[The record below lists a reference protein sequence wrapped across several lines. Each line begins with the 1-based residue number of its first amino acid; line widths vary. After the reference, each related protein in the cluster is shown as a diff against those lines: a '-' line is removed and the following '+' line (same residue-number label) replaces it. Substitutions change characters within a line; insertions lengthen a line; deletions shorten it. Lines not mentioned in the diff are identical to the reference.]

1 MNSDGINALLAA
13 QKAAFA
19 HAHPED
25 LSIRVDRLIRLKT
38 LVLENA
44 DTIIATEYQDFGG
57 RCPTLTR
64 AADILGGVGAIEYN
78 IANLERWAAPQALD
92 LPDDVAATG
101 ASVRIDYQPLGVV
114 GVVTPW
120 NGPFL
125 LSTIAAAGV
134 FAAGNR
140 LMLKPSE
147 LSPKSSVLLQSLF
160 SKYFAAEEAVVVLGQ
175 SDTAKAFVSQP
186 FDHLL
191 FTGSTNV
198 GREVMKAAAQNLV
211 PVTLE
216 LGGKSPVIVGETREE
231 NKAAYIARL
240 AHAKLLF
247 GGQVCVTPDYVLVP
261 QGHASPVASA
271 IVQAAEELYPQVSG
285 NNDYTAIIN
294 DQNVRRLDRLLEDAK
309 TKGASICIAGN
320 RDPEAIDK
328 RYNLHVLTDV
338 SMDMELMQEEIF
350 GPILPILE
358 YKTIDDAIA
367 IINEGPRPLSAYYYG
382 DDEATSEYVA
392 QRIWTGSMC
401 VNDSLTQIFH
411 EAIPFGGVGSSG
423 FGRYRGHEGF
433 KTFSNQRPIFYQ
445 TPQEEPLAPMR
456 PPYSEDTKAFLSG
469 VTQSLKDA
477 LTG

>member
-1 MNSDGINALLAA
+1 MTSDQISALLKA
-13 QKAAFA
+13 QKTAFYA
-19 HAHPED
+19 AHPED
-25 LSIRVDRLIRLKT
+25 LAVRVDRLSRLKT
-38 LVLENA
+38 LLLENA
-44 DTIIATEYQDFGG
+44 ETIIATEYKDFGG

-78 IANLERWAAPQALD
+78 IANLENWAAPHGVD
-92 LPDDVAATG
+92 LPEDVAATG

-147 LSPKSSVLLQSLF
+147 LSPKSSVLLKSLF
-160 SKYFAAEEAVVVLGQ
+160 SKYFAPEEAVVVLGEA
-175 SDTAKAFVSQP
+175 DTAKAFVSQP

-191 FTGSTNV
+191 FTGSTTV
-198 GREVMKAAAQNLV
+198 GRHVMRAAAENLV

-216 LGGKSPVIVGETREE
+216 LGGKSPVIIGETREE
-231 NKAAYIARL
+231 NKAAVITRL

-247 GGQVCVTPDYVLVP
+247 GGQVCVTPDYLLVP
-261 QGHASPVASA
+261 KSHASQVAPL
-271 IVQAAEELYPQVSG
+271 IVNAAQELYPQVTG
-285 NNDYTAIIN
+285 NDDYTAIIN
-294 DQNVRRLDRLLEDAK
+294 DQNVRRLDALIEDAK
-309 TKGASICIAGN
+309 AKGASISIAGDVERSAN
-320 RDPEAIDK
+320 DK
-328 RYNLHVLTDV
+328 RYNLYVLTDV
-338 SMDMELMQEEIF
+338 TMDMQVMQEEIF

-358 YKTIDDAIA
+358 FDTIDDAIA
-367 IINEGPRPLSAYYYG
+367 LINAGPRPLSAYYYG
-382 DDEATSEYVA
+382 DDAAQAEYVA

-411 EAIPFGGVGSSG
+411 EAIPFGGVGNSG

-445 TPQEEPLAPMR
+445 TSQEEPLAPMR
-456 PPYSEDTKAFLSG
+456 PPYAAETKAFLSG
-469 VTQSLKDA
+469 TTQSLKEA

>member
-1 MNSDGINALLAA
+1 MNSDQIGALLAS
-13 QKAAFA
+13 QKVAFSK
-19 HAHPED
+19 AHPED
-25 LSIRVDRLIRLKT
+25 LSIRIDRLNRLKA
-38 LVLENA
+38 LLLENA
-44 DTIIATEYQDFGG
+44 DTIISTEYEDFGG

-64 AADILGGVGAIEYN
+64 AADILGGVGAVEYN
-78 IANLERWAAPQALD
+78 ITNLHSWAAPHSID
-92 LPDDVAATG
+92 LPADVAATG
-101 ASVRIDYQPLGVV
+101 ASVRVDYQPLGVV

-147 LSPKSSVLLQSLF
+147 LSPKSSALLQSLF
-160 SKYFAAEEAVVVLGQ
+160 SEYFASEEAVVILGEA
-175 SDTAKAFVSQP
+175 DIAKAFVSQP

-198 GREVMKAAAQNLV
+198 GRHVMKAAADNLV

-216 LGGKSPVIVGETREE
+216 LGGKSPVIIGEMRAE
-231 NKAAYIARL
+231 NKAAVITRL

-261 QGHASPVASA
+261 KGHGSQVAPL
-271 IVQAAEELYPQVSG
+271 IVQAAQQLYPQVSG
-285 NNDYTAIIN
+285 NADYTAIIN
-294 DQNVRRLDRLLEDAK
+294 DQNVRRLDALIEDAK
-309 TKGASICIAGN
+309 AKGASSLIAGDLERPAN
-320 RDPEAIDK
+320 DK
-328 RYNLHVLTDV
+328 RYNLHVLTNV
-338 SMDMELMQEEIF
+338 TMDMQVMQEEIF

-358 YKTIDDAIA
+358 FDTIDDAIA
-367 IINEGPRPLSAYYYG
+367 LINAGPRPLSAYYYG
-382 DDEATSEYVA
+382 DDAAQAEYVA

-411 EAIPFGGVGSSG
+411 EAIPFGGVGNSG

-445 TPQEEPLAPMR
+445 TPKDELLAPMR
-456 PPYSEDTKAFLSG
+456 PPYTQGTKDYLSG
-469 VTQSLKDA
+469 ATDTLKDA
-477 LTG
+477 LT